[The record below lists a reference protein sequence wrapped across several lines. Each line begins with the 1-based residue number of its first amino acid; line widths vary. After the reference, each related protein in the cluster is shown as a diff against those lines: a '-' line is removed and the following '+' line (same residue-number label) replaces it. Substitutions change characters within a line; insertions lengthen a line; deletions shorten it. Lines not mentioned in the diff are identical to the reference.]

1 VTANVVAPGFIEG
14 TEFFGDTMTDER
26 RERLIAETKVQR
38 AGRPED
44 VAAAVEYLA
53 SPEAGFVTGQV
64 LHVNGGAVF
73 GR

>member
-1 VTANVVAPGFIEG
+1 
-14 TEFFGDTMTDER
+14 MTDER

-38 AGRPED
+38 AGGQD
-44 VAAAVEYLA
+44 VAAAVGYLA
-53 SPEAGFVTGQV
+53 SPEAGFVTGHV